1 MPSTLLN
8 SVSIGQHILNR
19 LKELGIDTIFGVPS
33 DFNMPLLDILEDD
46 ESLTWGNNANEL
58 NASYAADGYARVR
71 GVGALITAFGVGE
84 LSAMNGIA
92 GSYAERIPIIHIVGT
107 PRTSYRNT
115 NAIIHHTLGNG
126 DYNVFY
132 KMASMISCAST
143 NITVS
148 NAVSEI
154 DRVISTAVISKRPV
168 YIGIPCDL
176 VHALVQ
182 VPIQSPL
189 CLVPAKSPTKPLSVA
204 YNLIIREIRSA
215 KHPVILADAG
225 VIRLH
230 LESETNAF
238 IERSGFPTYV
248 APMGRG
254 GVNAGLVNYRGVYC
268 GILSLDGIQQELEHT
283 DLLIELGPVKSD
295 GNTGNFTSAL
305 DGVKTISL
313 YSSSTVID
321 YADYTGVCM
330 HELLPMLTEGLPTVK
345 KTFDLG
351 PLIKPAAINHDS
363 EDITC
368 NYLWN
373 KVEDYIKPNSI
384 VVTETGSSGF
394 AAFNAPHFKEA
405 TYINQI
411 LWASIGYSVPAA
423 LGASMA
429 ARNRQVYLFV
439 GDGSFQLTAQE
450 ISVFIRQGLTPVIF
464 LLNNDGYV
472 TEKLINGP
480 HRDYNNFQMWEYSR
494 ALTFFGGSLATNKA
508 KNPAEIGLQ
517 VQVKTR
523 KAFESAMETVNQ
535 EPGKIH
541 FLELVMPQFDA
552 PRELFILTK
561 SAY

>member
-19 LKELGIDTIFGVPS
+19 LKQLDIETIFGVPS
-33 DFNMPLLDILEDD
+33 DFNMPLLDLLEDD

-107 PRTSYRNT
+107 PRTSYRNS

-132 KMASMISCAST
+132 KMSSMISCAST

-154 DRVISTAVISKRPV
+154 DRVISTAVISKRPA

-176 VHALVQ
+176 INTLVQ
-182 VPIQSPL
+182 VPAHSQL
-189 CLVPAKSPTKPLSVA
+189 CFTPSKSRARRLSKA
-204 YNLIIREIRSA
+204 YKLIIKEIHKA
-215 KHPVILADAG
+215 KYPVILADAG

-230 LESETNAF
+230 LESEANAF

-254 GVNAGLVNYRGVYC
+254 GVNAELANYRGVYC
-268 GILSLDGIQQELEHT
+268 GILSLDGIQRELGHA

-305 DGVKTISL
+305 NCVKTISL
-313 YSSSTVID
+313 YSNSTVID
-321 YADYTGVCM
+321 YADYNSVCM
-330 HELLPMLTEGLPTVK
+330 HELLPMLTKGLPPIK

-351 PLIKPAAINHDS
+351 PLIKPVAINHDS
-363 EDITC
+363 EEITC

-373 KVEDYIKPNSI
+373 KVEEYIKPNSI

-394 AAFNAPHFKEA
+394 AVFNAPYFKEA

-429 ARNRQVYLFV
+429 ARHRQVYLFV
-439 GDGSFQLTAQE
+439 GDGSFQITAQE

-464 LLNNDGYV
+464 LLNNNGYV

-480 HRDYNNFQMWEYSR
+480 HRDYNNFQMWEYSK
-494 ALTFFGGSLATNKA
+494 ALTFFGGNLATNKT

-517 VQVKTR
+517 VQIKTR
-523 KAFESAMETVNQ
+523 KAFETAMETVNQ
-535 EPGKIH
+535 EPNKIH
-541 FLELVMPQFDA
+541 FLELIMPRFDA
-552 PRELFILTK
+552 PRELFIMTK